1 LSSTTQREARLSAGG
16 LCCIRGDQL
25 IFDDLDF
32 DARAGQIWQITGP
45 NGAGKTSLLR
55 LLAGLANPAGGS
67 LQWRGAA
74 LPAARDQLQQDL
86 LFLGHLPAISGFMTA
101 AENLRYARAL
111 CASPNARDIDDVLR
125 QLGLPDAATTLGQR
139 LSAGQR
145 QRLAL
150 ARFLLAEAALW
161 IMDEPLTALD
171 AHGRQAVEAM
181 LEAHAAA
188 GGIAIVSTH
197 QALALPPGMLH
208 QFQLGTAAR

>member
-1 LSSTTQREARLSAGG
+1 
-16 LCCIRGDQL
+16 
-25 IFDDLDF
+25 
-32 DARAGQIWQITGP
+32 
-45 NGAGKTSLLR
+45 
-55 LLAGLANPAGGS
+55 
-67 LQWRGAA
+67 
-74 LPAARDQLQQDL
+74 
-86 LFLGHLPAISGFMTA
+86 MTA

-125 QLGLPDAATTLGQR
+125 QLGLPDATTTLGQR

-171 AHGRQAVEAM
+171 AHGRRAVEAM

-197 QALALPPGMLH
+197 QALALPPGMLQ
-208 QFQLGTAAR
+208 QFQLGTATR